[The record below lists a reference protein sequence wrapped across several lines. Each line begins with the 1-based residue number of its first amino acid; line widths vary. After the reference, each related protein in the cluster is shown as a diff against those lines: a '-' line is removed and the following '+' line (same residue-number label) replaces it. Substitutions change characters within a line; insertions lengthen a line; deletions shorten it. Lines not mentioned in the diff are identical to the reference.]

1 MKVKELMALLQK
13 EDPTGE
19 EEVCIG
25 NADVFAVFK
34 EPWYWDGKI
43 ERLVRD
49 PNKLGYNVVGAYVGP
64 TKSGNKITIREL
76 SIEDV
81 LWDIPDL
88 IITYGPS
95 CEHYKDKYE
104 KLRLET
110 KQSITEMDK
119 EINES

>member
-1 MKVKELMALLQK
+1 MKVKEVIALLRK

-34 EPWYWDGKI
+34 EPWYYDGRI
-43 ERLVRD
+43 ERLIRD
-49 PNKLGYNVVGAYVGP
+49 PNKSGYNITGAYIGP
-64 TKSGNKITIREL
+64 TKSGYKITIREL

-88 IITYGPS
+88 EIIYAPS
-95 CEHYKDKYE
+95 CKEYENKYE

-110 KQSITEMDK
+110 KKAIS
-119 EINES
+119 EINKEVNES